1 MTFEEAY
8 SALEDDFRQRV
19 EEDKQSGV
27 KCIFLPNVEPI
38 GPVDYVL
45 VGMEP
50 SLGDGR
56 WAMGDGR
63 GAKVNPAW
71 RTPKRG

>member
-56 WAMGDGR
+56 

>member
-19 EEDKQSGV
+19 EGDKQSGM
-27 KCIFLPNVEPI
+27 KCIFLPNVEPA

-50 SLGDGR
+50 SLGG
-56 WAMGDGR
+56 MGKGK
-63 GAKVNPAW
+63 G
-71 RTPKRG
+71 